1 MDTELQKKIDEA
13 IREYDALELD
23 VAESF
28 KWPREKVIHFGELS
42 KVKTLF
48 EEYQKSAAPEGGEPR
63 LGRETRKKEIETK
76 FKEMFGEGAGTRKK
90 NAAILEIRAGAGGDE
105 AALFAA
111 ELLRMYKTYAEK
123 KGWQFSLIDESKTE
137 VGGYKEVVAE
147 IKGQNIYDLLKY
159 ESGVHRIQRIPA
171 TEKSGRIHTS
181 TASVAILPVAE
192 EKDVEIKESDL
203 EVTFSRAGGPGGQN
217 VNKVETAVRILHK
230 PTGLVI
236 SVREERSQL
245 KNRER
250 GMQILRSKLLD
261 EKIRKEEEARRSE
274 RKEQIGTADRSEKIR
289 TYNFLQDRITD
300 HRVKESWHN
309 IQNILNG
316 NLDQI
321 IDKFKIKQ

>member
-1 MDTELQKKIDEA
+1 MDAELQKKVDEA
-13 IREYDALELD
+13 IKEYDDLELD

-28 KWPREKVIHFGELS
+28 KWPKEKVVRFGELS

-48 EEYQKSAAPEGGEPR
+48 EEYQKSESAR
-63 LGRETRKKEIETK
+63 RKEIETK
-76 FKEMFGEGAGTRKK
+76 FKEMFGAISGGYKK

-105 AALFAA
+105 AALFAW
-111 ELLRMYKTYAEK
+111 ELLRMYKSYAERQ
-123 KGWQFSLIDESKTE
+123 GWQFALIDESKND

-147 IKGQNIYDLLKY
+147 IKGQNVYGLLKY

-192 EKDVEIKESDL
+192 EKDVEIKDSDI
-203 EVTFSRAGGPGGQN
+203 EVSFSRAGGPGGQN

-261 EKIRKEEEARRSE
+261 EKIRKEEEALKKE
-274 RKEQIGTADRSEKIR
+274 RNEQIGTADRSEKIR

-300 HRVKESWHN
+300 HRLKEDWHN

-316 NLDQI
+316 NLDPI
-321 IDKFKIKQ
+321 IDEFKSK